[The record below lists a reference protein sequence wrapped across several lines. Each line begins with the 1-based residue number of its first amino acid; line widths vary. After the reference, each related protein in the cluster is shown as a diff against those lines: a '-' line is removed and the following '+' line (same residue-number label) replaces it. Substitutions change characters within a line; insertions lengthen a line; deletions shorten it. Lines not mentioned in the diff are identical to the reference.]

1 MKKDVFSVWLKE
13 FCSLVFTQTVQA
25 FLLAIIMSVVIYMAD
40 SDNQQQYAGD
50 SVSAT
55 SVIAIIALSSI
66 SKIEL
71 LVKKIFGVESQFGDP
86 AMKNGIK
93 SFGGGIAAGM
103 AVLNLAKR
111 PLDNAKKVYN
121 GVKDIRSSNMDIARL
136 RKRTSRD
143 LLINSEKEYEALNS
157 AKESGK
163 NTDPIPPIND
173 EQGIDSNYRV
183 FPGGTGPRS
192 SSRWQEDEGIRR
204 VYRKSNENGQN
215 DNYEYYEQNFGD
227 ESRQGAGKPTVGG
240 PGQNNGLSAGSIGAG
255 PINGISSI
263 DRAQFTGDIRAV
275 DGGLHGNISGNV
287 ANIDAPNA
295 KVDGGNDSSK
305 KPSKVSLLDYEEK
318 KNSIMDKYEDALS
331 DAKKKRKK
339 AITQTAS
346 GVVETA
352 GAVGGAL
359 HGATLKTIIDLAQGD
374 ASLSST
380 IKAGITGAGIGD
392 MIGEKVT
399 TAVAKGIDVGKDVVT
414 GNTRGAKL
422 EKIKNETIQNIAE
435 TKHYDVANNNIIN
448 NNPSIIK
455 NDIRYERSSDSGSRD
470 VSYRSSIKELGKSQS
485 GRKVINQRTTQSDH
499 SGETNAGNIN

>member
-25 FLLAIIMSVVIYMAD
+25 FLLAIIMSVVIYMAN

-103 AVLNLAKR
+103 AALNLAKR

-121 GVKDIRSSNMDIARL
+121 GVKDIRSSNMDIAKL
-136 RKRTSRD
+136 KRKKSRD
-143 LLINSEKEYEALNS
+143 DLLNVRKLYRDLNDAKSE
-157 AKESGK
+157 ES
-163 NTDPIPPIND
+163 TSPIPPIGTD
-173 EQGIDSNYRV
+173 EKRLLENENKPVTQS
-183 FPGGTGPRS
+183 
-192 SSRWQEDEGIRR
+192 DERKRR
-204 VYRKSNENGQN
+204 VYRKVIENDQK
-215 DNYEYYEQNFGD
+215 DDYEYYEEKFDSGTKPRIGD
-227 ESRQGAGKPTVGG
+227 TAGGVNAKGSTLGGATGDGAIG
-240 PGQNNGLSAGSIGAG
+240 NGA
-255 PINGISSI
+255 INGISSI
-263 DRAQFTGDIRAV
+263 DKAQFTGDIRAV

-287 ANIDAPNA
+287 SNIDAPNA
-295 KVDGGNDSSK
+295 RVDGGKDSSK

-318 KNSIMDKYEDALS
+318 KNSIQDKYDDALAE
-331 DAKKKRKK
+331 AKKKRKK

-346 GVVETA
+346 GFVETA
-352 GAVGGAL
+352 GAVSGAL
-359 HGATLKTIIDLAQGD
+359 HGATVKTIIDLAQGD

-399 TAVAKGIDVGKDVVT
+399 TAVSKGIDVGKDVAT

-422 EKIKNETIQNIAE
+422 EKIKNETIQNVSE
-435 TKHYDVANNNIIN
+435 LMNYNTENNNIIN
-448 NNPSIIK
+448 NKPSIVK
-455 NDIRYERSSDSGSRD
+455 NETSYVKSSDFENNHKNLLKGYDDYSKKKMQ
-470 VSYRSSIKELGKSQS
+470 VV
-485 GRKVINQRTTQSDH
+485 RKKVDADDI
-499 SGETNAGNIN
+499 